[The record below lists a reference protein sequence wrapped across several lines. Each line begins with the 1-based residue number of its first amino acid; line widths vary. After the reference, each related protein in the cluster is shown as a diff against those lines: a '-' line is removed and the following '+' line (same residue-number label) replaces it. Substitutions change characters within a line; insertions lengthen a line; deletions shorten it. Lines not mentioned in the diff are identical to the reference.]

1 MMLLAGNFGKR
12 ETRGVETGL
21 GAHPGGACGNNGP
34 MSEPWLES
42 KTPIGPPTSA
52 NPTVRQLL
60 YAAAV
65 TGGWSALLSLLI
77 YLVARLFGAD
87 FEIAVQGSSEPQPLP
102 WLMVLLLPLAAAVVF
117 ALLGSLLRG
126 VRHAGRIVYWAGTL
140 VAIAS
145 LIGPLAQPGDV
156 GWGTRIALVLM
167 HVVTWFLVVPQIARI
182 IGDSEPGKSVER
194 DEQD

>member
-1 MMLLAGNFGKR
+1 MSKPGSMPGRAAAAG
-12 ETRGVETGL
+12 TM
-21 GAHPGGACGNNGP
+21 AP
-34 MSEPWLES
+34 MSEPWLQS

-65 TGGWSALLSLLI
+65 TGGWAGLLSLLI
-77 YLVARLFGAD
+77 YLVGRLLGAD
-87 FEIAVQGSSEPQPLP
+87 FVIAVQGSSEPQPLP
-102 WLMVLLLPLAAAVVF
+102 WLLVLLLPLASAVVF

-126 VRHAGRIVYWAGTL
+126 VRHAGRIAYWAGTL
-140 VAIAS
+140 VAVAS
-145 LIGPLAQPGDV
+145 LIAPLVQPSSV

>member
-1 MMLLAGNFGKR
+1 MA
-12 ETRGVETGL
+12 
-21 GAHPGGACGNNGP
+21 P
-34 MSEPWLES
+34 MSAPWLES
-42 KTPIGPPTSA
+42 KTPVGPPTSA
-52 NPTVRQLL
+52 NPTLRQLM

-65 TGGWSALLSLLI
+65 TGGWSGLLSLLI
-77 YLVARLFGAD
+77 YLVGRLLGSD
-87 FEIAVQGSSEPQPLP
+87 FALVIRGGTEPEPIS
-102 WLMVLLLPLAAAVVF
+102 WLAVLLVPLAAAFAF

-126 VRHAGRIVYWAGTL
+126 IRHAGRVAYWAGTL

-145 LIGPLAQPGDV
+145 LIPPLTQPASV

-167 HVVTWFLVVPQIARI
+167 HLVTWFLVVPQVARI